1 MFVESLIEET
11 EGLLEKI
18 TLQDLVKLWNNIFPE
33 EKIDLKSAKDY
44 SLEIVEELRSMIVD
58 ELQDTGLERL
68 IMIHN
73 QLAEDQISEEDIYEE
88 FDDYNDFEDEIEVN
102 L

>member
-11 EGLLEKI
+11 ETLLEKI
-18 TLQDLVKLWNNIFPE
+18 ILPDLINLWNDIFPE
-33 EKIDLKSAKDY
+33 EKISMISAMEY
-44 SLEIVEELRSMIVD
+44 SNEIIEELRSMIVD

-68 IMIHN
+68 ILIHN
-73 QLAEDQISEEDIYEE
+73 KIAVDKISEEDIYEE
-88 FDDYNDFEDEIEVN
+88 FDSIDDIDENGEY